1 MKVKKDISSSDKNE
15 KEVLFINLQR
25 NIDLPPSENEIQQKY
40 IHQEANNEKGEN
52 IINQNNNKTLFE
64 NDKNMFYNNYPLFE
78 KNISLFGDN
87 KNNTLFGENK
97 NNSPEKNIRI
107 FGDNKNN
114 TLFGE
119 NKNNLSEKNKSLFGD
134 NNNMNILFGE
144 NKNNLFEKN
153 KSLFGENNNNT
164 LFGENKNN
172 LFEKNKSLFGDN
184 NNNILFGENKNNLF
198 EKNESLFGENKI
210 NLLEKNK
217 SLFGD
222 NNNNILFGENKNNL
236 FEKNKSLFGENNSN
250 TLFKENKIN
259 LSEKNT
265 SLLGDNKN
273 SIFDNKKATLF
284 GDNEKNYLDN
294 YTTLFGDN
302 TNKTGN
308 NPIFV
313 NNQNLFNDNNIEKN
327 SKKNNILFGDKIKN
341 YEEDN
346 NDCLLDKKSLFSNI
360 NNKLDKNE
368 RNSISDIEHN
378 ENYEDENGEE
388 ENEKDLKINNEKE
401 NKKENEEKQKEEE
414 ENEEGED
421 EDDLEKKVNEEYEEE
436 NDDESGEENGINIF
450 KNMLKG
456 KEKWYCKKKNVPKP
470 ISRMRENKILKI
482 LERKSN
488 SEIISKLDLNGTM
501 YFRYIDIKELTNG
514 NFILLFEN
522 EFYYINSR
530 TFKILNIDESLKKYF
545 CGALFSYLEE
555 INEELLGIISNKFVL
570 IVQINNK
577 EAKLFQEIKIKANIL
592 KSFPFENLIV
602 INEYIEEKEKKI
614 NILHFYTYDKNL
626 KFQLKAKEEINFNN
640 FSKDEEIG
648 NYNLFN
654 CITNI
659 KKFKNGKTYL
669 FTLNSIPYEENQNFD
684 SQYMSFYE
692 RDCMLFLNIY
702 LYENKE
708 LTEIYSKNYIKHFTY
723 SDSFDESD
731 FSDFLKIWYD
741 ENLFIDEKNNKIVF
755 MCRDL
760 SEFISFS
767 IEEKKSKRKKL
778 KNIGYKSSFYNKK
791 SNLWYC
797 LAGDENLETQV
808 IKTFKI
814 SEKIFYGINIYL
826 PYYFEDIL
834 LTKKGYLLAVGK
846 NIYTYYSFVHHL
858 GRYAPNRIINTSL
871 CLLNISI

>member
-1 MKVKKDISSSDKNE
+1 MEVKKDFSSSNKVQNE
-15 KEVLFINLQR
+15 KGVLFFNLQR
-25 NIDLPPSENEIQQKY
+25 NIDLPPSENEIQQKHL
-40 IHQEANNEKGEN
+40 HQETNNEKGKN
-52 IINQNNNKTLFE
+52 IISQNNNKTLFE
-64 NDKNMFYNNYPLFE
+64 NDKNMLDNNKSLFE
-78 KNISLFGDN
+78 KNLSLFGDN
-87 KNNTLFGENK
+87 KNKNNSLFGENK

-107 FGDNKNN
+107 FGDNNNN

-119 NKNNLSEKNKSLFGD
+119 NN
-134 NNNMNILFGE
+134 
-144 NKNNLFEKN
+144 NNLFEKN

-164 LFGENKNN
+164 LFRENNNNLFGNNKSLFGENDNNTLFGENKIN
-172 LFEKNKSLFGDN
+172 LFEKNKSLFKENKINLFDKNKSLFGDN
-184 NNNILFGENKNNLF
+184 NNNT
-198 EKNESLFGENKI
+198 
-210 NLLEKNK
+210 
-217 SLFGD
+217 
-222 NNNNILFGENKNNL
+222 LFGENKNNL

-259 LSEKNT
+259 LFEKNI
-265 SLLGDNKN
+265 SLFGDNKN
-273 SIFDNKKATLF
+273 IIFDNKKSTLF
-284 GDNEKNYLDN
+284 GDSEKSYLDN
-294 YTTLFGDN
+294 CTTLFGDN

-327 SKKNNILFGDKIKN
+327 SKKNNNLFGNKIKN

-346 NDCLLDKKSLFSNI
+346 NDYLLDKKSLFSNI
-360 NNKLDKNE
+360 TNKFDKNE
-368 RNSISDIEHN
+368 RNSISDIEH
-378 ENYEDENGEE
+378 DENNEDKNDEE
-388 ENEKDLKINNEKE
+388 ENEKDLKIINERE
-401 NKKENEEKQKEEE
+401 NKKENEEKEEE

-436 NDDESGEENGINIF
+436 NNDESGEENGINIF
-450 KNMLKG
+450 KNILKG

-482 LERKSN
+482 LEVKSN

-545 CGALFSYLEE
+545 CGAFFSYLEE
-555 INEELLGIISNKFVL
+555 INEELIGLISNKFVL
-570 IVQINNK
+570 IAQINNK
-577 EAKLFQEIKIKANIL
+577 EAKFFQEIKIKANIL

-708 LTEIYSKNYIKHFTY
+708 LTEIYSKKYIKHFTY

-760 SEFISFS
+760 SRLISVS

-778 KNIGYKSSFYNKK
+778 NNISFKSSFYDKK

-797 LAGDENLETQV
+797 LAGNENLEQQV
-808 IKTFKI
+808 IRIFKL
-814 SEKIFYGINIYL
+814 SGEIFYDIKNIYL
-826 PYYFEDIL
+826 PYYFDDIL
-834 LTKKGYLLAVGK
+834 LTKKGYLLAIGK